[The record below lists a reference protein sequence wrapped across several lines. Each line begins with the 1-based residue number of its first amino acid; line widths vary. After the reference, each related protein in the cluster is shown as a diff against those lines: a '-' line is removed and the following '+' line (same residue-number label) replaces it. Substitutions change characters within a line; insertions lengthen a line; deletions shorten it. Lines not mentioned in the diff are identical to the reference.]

1 MAHAS
6 NLPYA
11 NTEKIRRIGR
21 AWGAVT
27 LLAGSQLGCAADAPP
42 AKDADTAVAAGGS
55 SYQLGAPRDTHY
67 KADIEAQRGRI
78 RVVVRQESV
87 CDVIPIHTVVEQGET
102 KWVAGNPTTTK
113 ECDAKFAR
121 NVMLSLDVN
130 GNTFRL
136 GEPNAFGEVQTDLA
150 DRMLQNLYGEDT
162 TKAPLAHVML
172 RDRQGRSQ
180 EIGTVDLTQL
190 SAANRR
196 LDELLA
202 EFRSLLDRP
211 QQTLSGAELVRSY
224 ELYEQ
229 LGAYDS
235 MDPRI
240 GALQAMFMER
250 LYQRKADEATD
261 RFKKNLEALNVA
273 KEILKT
279 NRSAI
284 VLPGY
289 VLTALDAGTPDARTV
304 DWARGQVALA
314 LRHSPSLC
322 GEKGKAGFTWARLQ
336 LSPPPPQSRLAFE
349 VLRFAYDNPY
359 EREIS
364 ALCERVVL

>member
-1 MAHAS
+1 MEHARS
-6 NLPYA
+6 LLRLSVG
-11 NTEKIRRIGR
+11 KIGR
-21 AWGAVT
+21 NWPAAGLAL
-27 LLAGSQLGCAADAPP
+27 LLAQPGCAADAPP
-42 AKDADTAVAAGGS
+42 AKDAGS
-55 SYQLGAPRDTHY
+55 SPAAQGGATYQLGAPRDTHY
-67 KADIEAQRGRI
+67 TADVEAQHGRI

-87 CDVIPIHTVVEQGET
+87 CDVIPIHTQVENGET

-113 ECDAKFAR
+113 ECEAKFAR
-121 NVMLSLDVN
+121 NVVLSLDVN
-130 GNTFRL
+130 GNTYRL

-162 TKAPLAHVML
+162 SKVPLAHVML

-190 SAANRR
+190 AAAGQR

-202 EFRSLLDRP
+202 EFRKLLERP
-211 QQTLSGAELVRSY
+211 QTSLSGAELARAY

-229 LGAYDS
+229 LGTFDS
-235 MDPRI
+235 GDPRI
-240 GALQAMFMER
+240 GALQALFMER
-250 LYQRKADEATD
+250 LYQRKADEAVE

-289 VLTALDAGTPDARTV
+289 VLTALDTGTPDARTV
-304 DWARGQVALA
+304 DWARGQVALT
-314 LRHSPSLC
+314 LRRTPTLC
-322 GEKGKAGFTWARLQ
+322 GDKAKPGFTWSRLE
-336 LSPPPPQSRLAFE
+336 LSPPPPGSRIAFE

-359 EREIS
+359 EREIT